1 MRFGQLGEF
10 DGGGLQVARIEGQV
24 GLVMQFFVLAVVFSV
39 CRIVLYSYR
48 CRTVFSDGQYGGQVF
63 FQGDLA
69 VGVGQAGAVK

>member
-24 GLVMQFFVLAVVFSV
+24 GLVMQFFVLAVV
-39 CRIVLYSYR
+39 CRIASYLYR